1 MWLLPPRCCSA
12 AEREADNLLELATD
26 AFYAEAAQF
35 AGADEATVRELFA
48 ARALRQDAFE
58 AVALAIT
65 AEQFPDET
73 ALARARQQAF
83 QNEIVALRE
92 SATVERAEE
101 WQQLIP
107 TEPDLQTAYTDRL
120 ANVTQPIEP

>member
-1 MWLLPPRCCSA
+1 M
-12 AEREADNLLELATD
+12 
-26 AFYAEAAQF
+26 
-35 AGADEATVRELFA
+35 RELFA